1 MALLRASEVR
11 AMTPEDRQR
20 RLVELRGELM
30 HERGVAA
37 MGGSPPSPG
46 KIRQIRTAIARI
58 LTIENQAR
66 AGGIEWAKGETP
78 KPSSVYVHKPRG
90 SPKGGAAPEA
100 AEPAR
105 SAQGRIAAKKQAVK
119 SAKNAAAKKTVSK
132 KPKAAKAPAKKPTK
146 KEARTG
152 GMDE

>member
-1 MALLRASEVR
+1 MALLRANEVR
-11 AMTPEDRQR
+11 AMTPEDRQKK
-20 RLVELRGELM
+20 LVELRGELM

-66 AGGIEWAKGETP
+66 AGRIEWAKGETP
-78 KPSSVYVHKPRG
+78 KPSSAYVHTPRG
-90 SPKGGAAPEA
+90 ASKDAPA
-100 AEPAR
+100 PEPAR
-105 SAQGRIAAKKQAVK
+105 SARGRIAAKKQAVK
-119 SAKNAAAKKTVSK
+119 SAKNAAAKKTQSK
-132 KPKAAKAPAKKPTK
+132 KPKAVKAPAKKPSK
-146 KEARTG
+146 PRKEARTG